1 MLGKLPIVGQIAY
14 TDIGSADNQVE
25 QGLDLRNTAYKTLP
39 YWLLPNLTTRALKA
53 STCPDAILFLPGTM
67 CSSRLSTRNSEFLQL
82 AEGKKLSES
91 KPVGGSPDKV

>member
-25 QGLDLRNTAYKTLP
+25 QGLDLRNTTNKSL
-39 YWLLPNLTTRALKA
+39 NLTTRALKA